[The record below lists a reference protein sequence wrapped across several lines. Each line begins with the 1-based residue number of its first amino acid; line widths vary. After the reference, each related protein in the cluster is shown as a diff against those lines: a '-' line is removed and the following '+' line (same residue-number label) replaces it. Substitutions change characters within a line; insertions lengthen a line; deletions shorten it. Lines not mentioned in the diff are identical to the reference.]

1 MQYMFSK
8 LCIRQKVSRHRQS
21 NLINSKVHMKYTNKR
36 KEDYFRVEADP
47 FCLPAMCLQLVKPD
61 IFYALWWIFFLIFL
75 LQNEQVFNYING
87 MKSKSNSCSFLS
99 PPVFLFYFLIFCLFL
114 FYFVCFVLTY
124 YQSARINFC
133 EFSGKG
139 PPMPLKDYQNVQY
152 GLETIRN
159 HHRNPPSID

>member
-99 PPVFLFYFLIFCLFL
+99 PPVFLFYFLIFC
-114 FYFVCFVLTY
+114 FVFVL
-124 YQSARINFC
+124 FC
-133 EFSGKG
+133 LFCFDVLSVCQNKFLWIFREG
-139 PPMPLKDYQNVQY
+139 PSYAFKRLSKC
-152 GLETIRN
+152 TIWPRN
-159 HHRNPPSID
+159 N